1 MPLSLWFSLFFLS
14 MIWVQ
19 RLQTRMNPSDSTHSS
34 DSTTDKALM
43 IHELLLQEYSPRP
56 WQPGRDPLATLVST
70 ILSQNT
76 NDLNRDRAF
85 EQMRKRFPTWEE
97 VRDAD
102 PAQLV
107 EAIRPA
113 GLANQKGPRIQNA
126 LRIITEYHC
135 CGTGQQGE
143 LSLDFLADMEIEE
156 ARKWLTS
163 IKGVGPKTAAIVL
176 CFAFGKPAFPVDTH
190 VHRVTKRLGLIGSKT
205 TREQAHTVLEELLPV
220 KIYYPFHMNLIAHGR
235 QVCKSQQP
243 RCEVCVLRE
252 HCDYFVTQ
260 LTEAER

>member
-1 MPLSLWFSLFFLS
+1 
-14 MIWVQ
+14 
-19 RLQTRMNPSDSTHSS
+19 MNPSDPVQGSNSF
-34 DSTTDKALM
+34 KAPL
-43 IHELLLQEYSPRP
+43 IHKLLLQEYGPRP

-102 PAQLV
+102 PAELV

-126 LRIITEYHC
+126 LRIITE
-135 CGTGQQGE
+135 QQSE

-190 VHRVTKRLGLIGSKT
+190 VHRVTRRLGLIGPKT
-205 TREQAHTVLEELLPV
+205 TREQAHALLERLLPAE
-220 KIYYPFHMNLIAHGR
+220 IYYSFHISLIAHGR
-235 QVCKSQQP
+235 QVCKSQRP
-243 RCEVCVLRE
+243 RCESCVLQE
-252 HCDYFVTQ
+252 HCDYFAAR
-260 LTEAER
+260 LTEAGEKETL

>member
-1 MPLSLWFSLFFLS
+1 MNLSDPIHS
-14 MIWVQ
+14 
-19 RLQTRMNPSDSTHSS
+19 NDSI
-34 DSTTDKALM
+34 TDKALM
-43 IHELLLQEYSPRP
+43 IHELLLQEYGPHP

-85 EQMRKRFPTWEE
+85 ERMRERFPTWEE

-102 PAQLV
+102 PAELV

-126 LRIITEYHC
+126 LRIITQ
-135 CGTGQQGE
+135 QQGQ

-156 ARKWLTS
+156 AKKWLIS

-176 CFAFGKPAFPVDTH
+176 CFALGKPAFPVDTH
-190 VHRVTKRLGLIGSKT
+190 VHRVTRRLGLIGPKT

-260 LTEAER
+260 WTEAEGKETR